1 MKQFMR
7 QLTAIAGAILIALG
21 LIGINADQDIAQAK
35 ARKGAKV
42 RLGDAPSII
51 SPRDSASGLP
61 TGIRIDRTRRT
72 PFLSSKNEVSIE
84 TIERGRLSNGNMFM
98 PEIGDEALVYN
109 AKLPSAGNSKTYQ
122 SMSDAD
128 TVAGAKRRKARNGNG
143 GASFDIRR
151 PKE

>member
-1 MKQFMR
+1 MKQFKRRMA
-7 QLTAIAGAILIALG
+7 TTAGAILIALA
-21 LIGINADQDIAQAK
+21 LIGINTEQAIAQGK
-35 ARKGAKV
+35 ARKGAKIRSGSV
-42 RLGDAPSII
+42 ASII

-61 TGIRIDRTRRT
+61 TGIRVDQTRR
-72 PFLSSKNEVSIE
+72 PSFLSSKNEVSIE
-84 TIERGRLSNGNMFM
+84 KIERGRLRNGNMFM

-109 AKLPSAGNSKTYQ
+109 AKLRSAGNGKTYQ

-128 TVAGAKRRKARNGNG
+128 IAAGAKRRKARNGNG